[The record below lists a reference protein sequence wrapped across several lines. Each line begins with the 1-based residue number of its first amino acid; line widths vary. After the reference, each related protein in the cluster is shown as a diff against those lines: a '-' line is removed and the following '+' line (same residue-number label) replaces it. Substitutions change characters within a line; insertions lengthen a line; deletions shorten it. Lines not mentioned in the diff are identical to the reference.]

1 MRCKGRLNNS
11 PLPENSRKPILLLAS
26 HEFVQLLI
34 KQSHE
39 SVQHSGIRDTP
50 DNNKGTFL
58 GATWTRSREEIIR
71 KCVMCRKYEGM
82 PYSPQ
87 PSNDLPDER
96 VFEDPSFTNVGLN
109 FVAPLLIETKSPEVE
124 RNESKKV
131 GICLFTCA
139 STRAVHLELC
149 RSRRECP
156 QVLHRITPKRSSLRA
171 QKYARLHDQTNY
183 TNFGATKE
191 FPGISSLERPR
202 GGKVFGEHWF
212 VVSRD
217 LSKMSLVDQ
226 LEISKSSGQY

>member
-11 PLPENSRKPILLLAS
+11 PLPKNSRKLTLLLAS

-39 SVQHSGIRDTP
+39 SVQRSAQHIRDTP

-71 KCVMCRKYEGM
+71 KCVICRKYEGM

-109 FVAPLLIETKSPEVE
+109 FVGPLFIETKSPEVK

-139 STRAVHLELC
+139 STRAVHLELR
-149 RSRRECP
+149 RSRREYP
-156 QVLHRITPKRSSLRA
+156 QVLHRLTPKRSSLRA
-171 QKYARLHDQTNY
+171 QKYARLHDQTN
-183 TNFGATKE
+183 FGATKE
-191 FPGISSLERPR
+191 FPGI
-202 GGKVFGEHWF
+202 
-212 VVSRD
+212 
-217 LSKMSLVDQ
+217 
-226 LEISKSSGQY
+226 

>member
-11 PLPENSRKPILLLAS
+11 PLPENSRKPTLLLAS

-39 SVQHSGIRDTP
+39 SVQHSAQHIRDTS

-71 KCVMCRKYEGM
+71 KCVICRKYEGM

-96 VFEDPSFTNVGLN
+96 VFEDPSFTNVGLY
-109 FVAPLLIETKSPEVE
+109 FVGPLFIEIKSPEVK

-139 STRAVHLELC
+139 STRAVHLELR
-149 RSRRECP
+149 RSRREYP
-156 QVLHRITPKRSSLRA
+156 QVLHRLTPKRSSLRA
-171 QKYARLHDQTNY
+171 QKYARLHDQTN
-183 TNFGATKE
+183 FGATKE
-191 FPGISSLERPR
+191 FPGI
-202 GGKVFGEHWF
+202 
-212 VVSRD
+212 
-217 LSKMSLVDQ
+217 
-226 LEISKSSGQY
+226 

>member
-11 PLPENSRKPILLLAS
+11 PLPENSRKSILLLAS

-71 KCVMCRKYEGM
+71 KRVMCRKYEGM

-87 PSNDLPDER
+87 PSNYLPDER
-96 VFEDPSFTNVGLN
+96 VFEDPSFTNVGFN
-109 FVAPLLIETKSPEVE
+109 FVGPLFIETKSPEVE

>member
-11 PLPENSRKPILLLAS
+11 PLPENSRKLTLLLAS

-39 SVQHSGIRDTP
+39 SVQHSAQHIRDTP

-71 KCVMCRKYEGM
+71 KCVICRKYEGM

-87 PSNDLPDER
+87 PSNDLPDQR

-109 FVAPLLIETKSPEVE
+109 FVGPLFIETKSPEVK

-139 STRAVHLELC
+139 SARAVHLELR
-149 RSRRECP
+149 RSRREYP
-156 QVLHRITPKRSSLRA
+156 QVLHRLTPKRSSLRA
-171 QKYARLHDQTNY
+171 QKYARLHNQ

-191 FPGISSLERPR
+191 FPGI
-202 GGKVFGEHWF
+202 
-212 VVSRD
+212 
-217 LSKMSLVDQ
+217 
-226 LEISKSSGQY
+226 